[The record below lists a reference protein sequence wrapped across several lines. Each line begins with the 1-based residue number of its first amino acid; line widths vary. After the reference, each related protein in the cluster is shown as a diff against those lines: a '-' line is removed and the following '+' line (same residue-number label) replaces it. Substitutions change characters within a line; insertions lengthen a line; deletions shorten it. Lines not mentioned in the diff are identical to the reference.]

1 MAQVTGPTP
10 AQMKTLFLQTALDE
24 SIALPAQNYVPGQ
37 ELRFQMPNVGVAK
50 KVRILFNL
58 SFTAGT
64 TAPSGVGAKAPFSLF
79 TLATFTDY
87 AGIDRISASPWALNL
102 LNLVKKFGW
111 DASYSVISEP
121 QSSAQVWTNTDTSMI
136 GWFDIPIAPSNN
148 DPTGS
153 LNLEVSNA
161 ECYLRLQCN
170 PNLVGATTQVD
181 TPLVGSSGAS
191 ATVSGTITP
200 VYYFWQP
207 VSAGGRTLRPDAIL
221 YPNIVHEVLGTKSSD
236 NIAAGMDKVT
246 TLRTNREF
254 HRVLHHF
261 VNNGAFDTNDVK
273 NVKFL
278 YNGNT
283 PTINEPLQAYLS
295 RIRDEVYR
303 DLPDG
308 TFYFNFTRVPWDST
322 KWGQLQ
328 TVLSIGPNATIS
340 SPYLETLTEAF
351 YTPQ

>member
-1 MAQVTGPTP
+1 
-10 AQMKTLFLQTALDE
+10 MKALFLQTALDE
-24 SIALPAQNYVPGQ
+24 SIALPAQNYVVGS

-50 KVRILFNL
+50 KVRVLFNL
-58 SFTAGT
+58 SFTAGA
-64 TAPSGVGAKAPFSLF
+64 TAPTGVGAKAPFSLF
-79 TLATFTDY
+79 SNAIFTDY
-87 AGIDRISASPWALNL
+87 AGIDRISASPWMLQL

-111 DASYSVISEP
+111 DPSYSVITEAE
-121 QSSAQVWTNTDTSMI
+121 SAAKVWANTNGNMI
-136 GWFDIPIAPSNN
+136 GWFDVPISPSMI

-170 PNLVGATTQVD
+170 PNLIGLTTQVD
-181 TPLVGSSGAS
+181 TPLVGAAGAS
-191 ATVSGTITP
+191 ATVTGTVTP

-207 VSAGGRTLRPDAIL
+207 VSAGGRILRPDSVL
-221 YPNIVHEVLGTKSSD
+221 YPNIVHELLGTKTTD
-236 NIAAGMDKVT
+236 NIAAGVDKVT

-254 HRVLHHF
+254 HRILHSF
-261 VNNGAFDTNDVK
+261 VNAGAFDTNDIQTI
-273 NVKFL
+273 KFL

-295 RIRDEVYR
+295 RMRDELYR

-308 TFYFNFTRVPWDST
+308 SVYFNFTRVPWDST

-328 TVLSIGPNATIS
+328 TVLSMLSTGTFTN
-340 SPYLETLTEAF
+340 PYLETLTEAF